1 MGTTPA
7 SARPS
12 PTASKTAR
20 KPPTASVVDAS
31 PKYAWTASSANA
43 PGSPE
48 NAASRVTPATE
59 RARPPGAAAA
69 GPGDAAREAEP
80 GSWAFITPSIRG
92 GADGDRS
99 GPAGRR
105 RVAAGDRSGV
115 GPYPKNAMIAAVSS
129 EKAHRSTILPF
140 RTWK

>member
-1 MGTTPA
+1 MGMTPA

-48 NAASRVTPATE
+48 NAASGVTPATA
-59 RARPPGAAAA
+59 RAGPRDAARA
-69 GPGDAAREAEP
+69 GPGDAAPDVARGDAAPNAELR
-80 GSWAFITPSIRG
+80 SWLFITRSIRG
-92 GADGDRS
+92 PADRPAADGL
-99 GPAGRR
+99 AGEIQ
-105 RVAAGDRSGV
+105 AAGL
-115 GPYPKNAMIAAVSS
+115 M
-129 EKAHRSTILPF
+129 T
-140 RTWK
+140 